1 MNRILLPVAFLYQG
15 LLTCRHKLY
24 DWHILPSKGYDIPV
38 ICIGNLSLGGTGK
51 TPHVEYLIRLLSD
64 PYSVCV
70 VSRGYGRKTKG
81 FQLVTNSSSAD
92 TVGDEPLQL
101 FSKFKDLQV
110 AVDENRCEAIEL
122 MNSQDMPPQLFLL
135 DDAFQHRHIKAG
147 LNLLLTAHGKLFTE
161 DYLVPAGTLRDI
173 RKASKRADIVVVTQ
187 CPESLFNNTE
197 EEINSELTRL
207 RQQLHLED
215 HQQLFLSTVQYEALK
230 PVTQTAKTLFNQK
243 GHRIGPDTTC
253 LCFTGI
259 AHPEPLVEQMEST
272 FFDVQTLR
280 FADHHRY
287 KKKDVQNILDR
298 FNETVPDNRIIVTT
312 EKDLARLTNSPYLC
326 QFESVPLFVAP
337 ISIFIHQ
344 EEKFNNTIL
353 NYVRENYNNC

>member
-1 MNRILLPVAFLYQG
+1 MNRILLPIAFLYQG
-15 LLTCRHKLY
+15 ILGLRHKLY
-24 DWHILPSKGYDIPV
+24 DWHILPSKGYDTPV
-38 ICIGNLSLGGTGK
+38 LCIGNLSLGGTGK

-81 FQLVTNSSSAD
+81 FQLVTGSSSAD

-122 MNSQDMPPQLFLL
+122 MNSQEIPPQVFLL
-135 DDAFQHRHIKAG
+135 DDAFQHRHLQAG
-147 LNLLLTAHGKLFTE
+147 LNLLLTPHGRLYTE
-161 DYLVPAGTLRDI
+161 DYLIPAGNLRDI
-173 RKASKRADIVVVTQ
+173 RKASRRANIVIVTQ
-187 CPESLFNNTE
+187 CPDSLFNSTE
-197 EEINSELTRL
+197 EEIHSELARL

-215 HQQLFLSTVQYEALK
+215 RQQLFLSTVRYEPLK
-230 PVTQTAKTLFNQK
+230 PVTQAAKALFNQN
-243 GHRIGPDTTC
+243 GHRLDPHTAC

-259 AHPEPLVEQMEST
+259 AHPKPLVEQLECT
-272 FFDVQTLR
+272 FFDVQTLH

-287 KKKDVQNILDR
+287 RKKDVEKILDR
-298 FNETVPDNRIIVTT
+298 FNETAEDNRIMVTT

-337 ISIFIHQ
+337 ISISIHQ

-353 NYVRENYNNC
+353 NYVRKNNQDC